1 MNLQRCLSNL
11 FLHRL
16 NAGSIPSTKR
26 FSLSH
31 LLSFTFAVMS
41 WINIDAQEVQLRGVV
56 IDSLAP
62 LGFANVIAT
71 DAESGKLAGYSITNN
86 DGRYAF
92 SLNSE
97 ASYILR
103 ASFLGYETQE
113 KRLNV
118 GADIDALTLDFTL
131 RAETAQLDGVEIVY
145 EMPVTVKGD
154 TIVYNADS
162 FNRGNE
168 KKLGDVLENL
178 PGVEVNDD
186 GEIQVEGKT
195 VQKVMVEGKDFF
207 DGDSKLAT
215 KNIPANAIDKV
226 EVLRNF
232 SEVGQMRGVTNNQ
245 DNVAINIK
253 LKEGKKNFWF
263 GEVTAGS
270 GVDADVDP
278 RYLLHPKLFYYH
290 PEYSLNVI
298 TDLNDIGEVPF
309 TWRDFFNFTGGFR
322 NFNSGGGTRFN
333 IQESDLGFAVGQNN
347 RAAAIGT
354 KFAAANFSY
363 AASQTL
369 DLSGFGIASE
379 NTTSIISNTINQ
391 FILSGIQEQT
401 QVQSEQNN
409 QLGMIKFSGIY
420 KPDARL
426 QVDYDILLKASNQ
439 RQDDA
444 TFSAFADQTNDIVER
459 KENRPT
465 SIEQNINAYY
475 TASENDIF
483 AGQFQHMLRSEDPFY
498 NAITDLLPFAGI
510 LPVSQEGGRFDL
522 SQEKEIQT
530 NKLDGKIDYYR
541 ILNKTSHLNITLG
554 TTLSFQNFDSKIF
567 ERINGT
573 TDLLEETQPID
584 GQSSSLV
591 NDVNYDFRDLFL
603 GVHYKIKRGD
613 FTFSPGLTLHQYG
626 LSNTQLGSTASQN
639 QWLLLPD
646 FFALWDIKNSENI
659 RFNYSKTAE
668 YTDIN
673 NLAQAYVF
681 NNYNRLF
688 AGNRNLGNALSESFR
703 LNYFSY
709 NLFNYTNING
719 SLSYTKR
726 TKGIKNNTTLVAI
739 NQVTQPENFDPDN
752 PDHIYAASGRFSK
765 RISKIEY
772 RLDATLSYS
781 ELFSRVNEALQ
792 QSESF
797 TQNYRLSARS
807 SFSEWPNF
815 EVGYNWTRNQ
825 YNNGRVDQLFFTQR
839 PYFSLDVNF
848 LKSFYWT
855 VNWDFYDYSNQENTI
870 RNNYSFLNSTL
881 YYQEQDSHWEF
892 SLQGTNLTNNQATN
906 TDSFTEQ
913 FNSTSQ
919 YIVLPRIIMFV
930 VKYDL

>member
-1 MNLQRCLSNL
+1 MSQSSNSKVLKRFIGHGAKNSSPNALFKSIWGLILLVMAWSNLQ
-11 FLHRL
+11 
-16 NAGSIPSTKR
+16 G
-26 FSLSH
+26 
-31 LLSFTFAVMS
+31 
-41 WINIDAQEVQLRGVV
+41 QEVEVRGTV
-56 IDSLAP
+56 IDSIAP

-71 DAESGKLAGYSITNN
+71 YPESGNLAGYSITNN
-86 DGRYAF
+86 EGRFAL
-92 SLNSE
+92 SLSAGE
-97 ASYILR
+97 TYVLR

-113 KRLNV
+113 KELTVGQGSSDLN
-118 GADIDALTLDFTL
+118 IDFLLK
-131 RAETAQLDGVEIVY
+131 AEASQLDGVEIVY

-162 FNRGNE
+162 FNTGNE

-195 VQKVMVEGKDFF
+195 VRKVMVEGKDFF

-270 GVDADVDP
+270 GVDADIDP
-278 RYLLHPKLFYYH
+278 RYLVHPKLFYYH
-290 PEYSLNVI
+290 PEFSLNVI

-309 TWRDFFNFTGGFR
+309 TWRDYFNFTGGFR
-322 NFNSGGGTRFN
+322 NFNSSGGTQFN
-333 IQESDLGFAVGQNN
+333 IRESDLGFAVAQNN

-363 AASQTL
+363 GFSPTL

-379 NTTSIISNTINQ
+379 NRTSIISNTINQ
-391 FILSGIQEQT
+391 FILSGITEQT
-401 QVQSEQNN
+401 QVRSEQNN
-409 QLGMIKFSGIY
+409 QLGMLKFSGIY
-420 KPDARL
+420 KPDASL
-426 QVDYDILLKASNQ
+426 QVDYDLLLKASDQ
-439 RQDDA
+439 RQEDL
-444 TFSAFADQTNDIVER
+444 TFSAFADQTNDIAER
-459 KENRPT
+459 KENRPA
-465 SIEQNINAYY
+465 SLQQNINAYY
-475 TASENDIF
+475 TASDNDIF
-483 AGQFQHMLRSEDPFY
+483 AGQLQHMLQTEDPFY
-498 NAITDLLPFAGI
+498 NAVTDLLPFAGI
-510 LPVSQEGGRFDL
+510 LPVSQQQGRFDL
-522 SQEKEIQT
+522 SQTKEIQT
-530 NKLDGKIDYYR
+530 DKIDGKVDYYR
-541 ILNKTSHLNITLG
+541 ILNKTSHLNLTLG
-554 TTLSFQNFDSKIF
+554 ATLSTQEFDSRIF
-567 ERINGT
+567 EGLAGNSI
-573 TDLLEETQPID
+573 LLEETLPVD
-584 GQSSSLV
+584 GQSTSLINQV
-591 NDVNYDFRDLFL
+591 KYNFNDVFL

-613 FTFSPGLTLHQYG
+613 FTFSPGLILHQYA
-626 LSNTQLGSTASQN
+626 LSNTQQGSTERQD
-639 QWLLLPD
+639 QLLLLPD
-646 FFALWDIKNSENI
+646 FFALWDIKNSENL

-668 YTDIN
+668 YTDVN

-688 AGNRNLGNALSESFR
+688 AGNRYLGNALSESFR

-719 SLSYTKR
+719 SFSYTKR

-752 PDHIYAASGRFSK
+752 PDHIYAASGRISK

-772 RLDATLSYS
+772 RLNATVSYS

-792 QSESF
+792 ESQSF

-807 SFSEWPNF
+807 SFQDWPNF

-839 PYFSLDVNF
+839 PFFSLDVNF
-848 LKSFYWT
+848 WKSFYWT
-855 VNWDFYDYSNQENTI
+855 MNWDFYDYRNEQNTVQ
-870 RNNYSFLNSTL
+870 NNYSFLNSTL
-881 YYQEQDSHWEF
+881 YFQKQDSHWEF

-919 YIVLPRIIMFV
+919 YVVLPRIIMFV
-930 VKYDL
+930 IKYDL

>member
-1 MNLQRCLSNL
+1 MNHIRKSQPISFISLRINTPGRTQRQWVKRGLGLILLVMTWVNL
-11 FLHRL
+11 H
-16 NAGSIPSTKR
+16 G
-26 FSLSH
+26 
-31 LLSFTFAVMS
+31 
-41 WINIDAQEVQLRGVV
+41 QEVQVRGTV
-56 IDSLAP
+56 IDSIAP

-71 DAESGKLAGYSITNN
+71 YPDSGNLAGYSITNN
-86 DGRYAF
+86 EGRYALTL
-92 SLNSE
+92 SAGE
-97 ASYILR
+97 TYVLR

-113 KRLNV
+113 KE
-118 GADIDALTLDFTL
+118 LTLAQGSTDLDVDFYL
-131 RAETAQLDGVEIVY
+131 KAEAAQLDGVEIVY

-162 FNRGNE
+162 FNTGNE

-178 PGVEVNDD
+178 PGVEINDD

-215 KNIPANAIDKV
+215 KNIPANAVDKV

-232 SEVGQMRGVTNNQ
+232 SEVSQMRGVTNNQ

-270 GVDADVDP
+270 GIDADIDP
-278 RYLLHPKLFYYH
+278 RYLVHPKLFYYH
-290 PEYSLNVI
+290 PEYSINVI

-309 TWRDFFNFTGGFR
+309 TWRDYFNFTGGFR
-322 NFNSGGGTRFN
+322 NFNSSGGTRFN
-333 IQESDLGFAVGQNN
+333 ISESDLGFAVAQNN

-363 AASQTL
+363 GLSPTL

-379 NTTSIISNTINQ
+379 NSTSLVSNTINQ
-391 FILSGIQEQT
+391 FILSGITEQT
-401 QVQSEQNN
+401 QVRSDQNN
-409 QLGMIKFSGIY
+409 QLGMLKFSGIY
-420 KPDARL
+420 KPDASL
-426 QVDYDILLKASNQ
+426 QVDYDILLKASDQ
-439 RQDDA
+439 RQEDA
-444 TFSAFADQTNDIVER
+444 TFSAFADQTNDISEL
-459 KENRPT
+459 KENRPA
-465 SIEQNINAYY
+465 SLQQNINAYY

-483 AGQFQHMLRSEDPFY
+483 AGQLQHMHQLEDPFY

-510 LPVSQEGGRFDL
+510 LPVSQQQGRFDL
-522 SQEKEIQT
+522 SQTKEIKT
-530 NKLDGKIDYYR
+530 DKIDGKVDYYR

-554 TTLSFQNFDSKIF
+554 TTLSTQQFDSRIF
-567 ERINGT
+567 EGVNGNSI
-573 TDLLEETQPID
+573 LLEETLPVD
-584 GQSSSLV
+584 GQSTSLINAV
-591 NDVNYDFRDLFL
+591 NYNFNDVFL

-613 FTFSPGLTLHQYG
+613 FTFSPGLTLHQYA
-626 LSNTQLGSTASQN
+626 LSNTQQGSTQSQD
-639 QWLLLPD
+639 QLLLLPD
-646 FFALWDIKNSENI
+646 FFALWNIKNSENL

-668 YTDIN
+668 YTDVN

-688 AGNRNLGNALSESFR
+688 AGNRYLGNALSESFR

-726 TKGIKNNTTLVAI
+726 TRGIKNNTTLVAI
-739 NQVTQPENFDPDN
+739 NQVTQPENFDPEF
-752 PDHIYAASGRFSK
+752 PDHIYSALGRMSK
-765 RISKIEY
+765 TINKIEY
-772 RLDATLSYS
+772 GLRVNVSYS
-781 ELFSRVNEALQ
+781 ELFSKVNQQIQ
-792 QSESF
+792 QSQSF
-797 TQNYRLSARS
+797 TQNYGLSARS
-807 SFSEWPNF
+807 SFKDKPNF
-815 EVGYNWTRNQ
+815 EVGYNWTKNQ
-825 YNNGRVDQLFFTQR
+825 YNNGRVDQIFFTQR
-839 PYFSLDVNF
+839 PYFSVDVNF

-855 VNWDFYDYSNQENTI
+855 ANWDFYDYRNQENTVQ
-870 RNNYSFLNSTL
+870 NNYSFLNSTL
-881 YYQEQDSHWEF
+881 YYQKEDSPWEF
-892 SLQGTNLTNNQATN
+892 SIQGTNLTNNQATN

-919 YIVLPRIIMFV
+919 YIVLPRILMFV

>member
-1 MNLQRCLSNL
+1 M
-11 FLHRL
+11 
-16 NAGSIPSTKR
+16 
-26 FSLSH
+26 
-31 LLSFTFAVMS
+31 LLSFFK
-41 WINIDAQEVQLRGVV
+41 IQAQEVQVRGIVV
-56 IDSLAP
+56 DSIAP

-71 DAESGKLAGYSITNN
+71 DPDSGNLAGYSITNN
-86 DGRYAF
+86 EGRYAL
-92 SLNSE
+92 SLNE
-97 ASYILR
+97 GQTYILR
-103 ASFLGYETQE
+103 ASFLGYQTQE
-113 KRLNV
+113 RELIVAPGSVDLN
-118 GADIDALTLDFTL
+118 LDFIL
-131 RAETAQLDGVEIVY
+131 NAEAAQLEGVEVVY
-145 EMPVTVKGD
+145 EMPVTVRGD

-162 FNRGNE
+162 FNTGNE

-232 SEVGQMRGVTNNQ
+232 SEVGQLRGVTNNQ

-270 GVDADVDP
+270 GVDGDVDP

-322 NFNSGGGTRFN
+322 NFNSSGGTQFN
-333 IQESDLGFAVGQNN
+333 IRESDLGFAVAQNN

-363 AASQTL
+363 GASQTL

-391 FILSGIQEQT
+391 FILSGIREQT

-409 QLGMIKFSGIY
+409 QLGMLKFSGIY
-420 KPDARL
+420 KPDASL
-426 QVDYDILLKASNQ
+426 QLDYDILLKASNQ
-439 RQDDA
+439 SQDDA

-483 AGQFQHMLRSEDPFY
+483 AGQLQHMLRSEDPFY

-510 LPVSQEGGRFDL
+510 LPVSQQEGRYDL

-541 ILNKTSHLNITLG
+541 ILNKTSHLNFTLG
-554 TTLSFQNFDSKIF
+554 TTFSSQNFDSKIF
-567 ERINGT
+567 ERINGST
-573 TDLLEETQPID
+573 NLLEETLPVD
-584 GQSSSLV
+584 GESSSLINAV
-591 NDVNYDFRDLFL
+591 KYDFSDLFI

-613 FTFSPGLTLHQYG
+613 FTFSPGLTLHKYG
-626 LSNTQLGSTASQN
+626 LSNTQLGNSVSQN

-646 FFALWDIKNSENI
+646 FFALWDIKNSENL
-659 RFNYSKTAE
+659 RFNYSKSAE
-668 YTDIN
+668 YTDVN

-726 TKGIKNNTTLVAI
+726 TKGIKNNSTLVAI
-739 NQVTQPENFDPDN
+739 NQVTQPENFDADN
-752 PDHIYAASGRFSK
+752 PDHIYSASGRFSK
-765 RISKIEY
+765 RVNKIEY
-772 RLDATLSYS
+772 RLSGTLSYS
-781 ELFSRVNEALQ
+781 ELFSRVNQALQ
-792 QSESF
+792 QSKSL
-797 TQNYRLSARS
+797 TQNYRVSARS
-807 SFSEWPNF
+807 SFSDLPNF

-825 YNNGRVDQLFFTQR
+825 YDNGRVDQLFFTQR

-855 VNWDFYDYSNQENTI
+855 MNWDFYDYRNQENTI
-870 RNNYSFLNSTL
+870 QNNYSFLNSTL

-919 YIVLPRIIMFV
+919 YVVLPRIIMLV
-930 VKYDL
+930 IKYDL

>member
-1 MNLQRCLSNL
+1 MNQSSKSKFLKHLIGFGVKSSSTLTLFKSNWGFIFLLMAWANLQ
-11 FLHRL
+11 
-16 NAGSIPSTKR
+16 G
-26 FSLSH
+26 
-31 LLSFTFAVMS
+31 
-41 WINIDAQEVQLRGVV
+41 QEVEVRGTVM
-56 IDSLAP
+56 DSIAP

-71 DAESGKLAGYSITNN
+71 YPESGNLAGYSITNN
-86 DGRYAF
+86 DGRYAL
-92 SLNSE
+92 SLNVGE
-97 ASYILR
+97 TYVLR

-113 KRLNV
+113 KELV
-118 GADIDALTLDFTL
+118 LDQSSGDLTLDFYL
-131 RAETAQLDGVEIVY
+131 KAEASQLDGVEIVY

-162 FNRGNE
+162 FNTGNE

-270 GVDADVDP
+270 GVDVDIDP
-278 RYLLHPKLFYYH
+278 RYLVHPKLFYYH

-309 TWRDFFNFTGGFR
+309 TWRDYFNFTGGFR
-322 NFNSGGGTRFN
+322 NFNSSGGTQFN
-333 IQESDLGFAVGQNN
+333 MRESDLGFAIAQNN

-363 AASQTL
+363 GLSPTL

-379 NTTSIISNTINQ
+379 NSTSIISNTINQ
-391 FILSGIQEQT
+391 FILSGITEQT
-401 QVQSEQNN
+401 QVRSEQNN
-409 QLGMIKFSGIY
+409 QLGMLKFSGIY
-420 KPDARL
+420 KPDASL
-426 QVDYDILLKASNQ
+426 QVDYDILLKASDQ
-439 RQDDA
+439 RQEDL
-444 TFSAFADQTNDIVER
+444 TFSAFADQTNDIAER
-459 KENRPT
+459 KENRPA
-465 SIEQNINAYY
+465 SLQQNINAYY
-475 TASENDIF
+475 TASDNDIF
-483 AGQFQHMLRSEDPFY
+483 AGQLQHMLQTEDPFY
-498 NAITDLLPFAGI
+498 NAVTDLLPFAGI
-510 LPVSQEGGRFDL
+510 LPVSQQQGRFDL
-522 SQEKEIQT
+522 SQTKEIQT
-530 NKLDGKIDYYR
+530 DKIDGKVDYYR
-541 ILNKTSHLNITLG
+541 ILNKTSHLNLTLG
-554 TTLSFQNFDSKIF
+554 ATLSTQEFDSRIF
-567 ERINGT
+567 EGLAGNSI
-573 TDLLEETQPID
+573 LIEETLPVD
-584 GQSSSLV
+584 GQSTSLINQV
-591 NDVNYDFRDLFL
+591 KYNFNDVFL

-613 FTFSPGLTLHQYG
+613 FTFSPGLTLHQYA
-626 LSNTQLGSTASQN
+626 LSNTQQGSTERQD
-639 QWLLLPD
+639 QLLLLPD
-646 FFALWDIKNSENI
+646 FFALWDIKNSENL

-668 YTDIN
+668 YTDVN

-688 AGNRNLGNALSESFR
+688 AGNRYLGNALSESFR

-752 PDHIYAASGRFSK
+752 PDHIYAASGRISK

-772 RLDATLSYS
+772 RLNATVSYS

-792 QSESF
+792 ESQSL

-807 SFSEWPNF
+807 SFQDWPNF

-839 PYFSLDVNF
+839 PFFSLDVNF
-848 LKSFYWT
+848 WKSFYWT
-855 VNWDFYDYSNQENTI
+855 VNWDFYDYRNEQNTVQ
-870 RNNYSFLNSTL
+870 NNYSFLNSTL
-881 YYQEQDSHWEF
+881 YFQEQDSHWEF

-919 YIVLPRIIMFV
+919 YVVLPRIIMFV
-930 VKYDL
+930 IKYDL

>member
-1 MNLQRCLSNL
+1 MNQSSKSKFFKRLIGFGAKSSSTLTLFKSNWGFIFLLMAWANLQ
-11 FLHRL
+11 
-16 NAGSIPSTKR
+16 G
-26 FSLSH
+26 
-31 LLSFTFAVMS
+31 
-41 WINIDAQEVQLRGVV
+41 QEVQVRGTVM
-56 IDSLAP
+56 DSIAP

-71 DAESGKLAGYSITNN
+71 YPESGNLAGYSITNN
-86 DGRYAF
+86 EGRYAL
-92 SLNSE
+92 SLSVGE
-97 ASYILR
+97 TYVLR

-113 KRLNV
+113 KELFLDQS
-118 GADIDALTLDFTL
+118 GDLTLDFYL
-131 RAETAQLDGVEIVY
+131 KAEASQLDGVEIVY

-162 FNRGNE
+162 FNTGNE

-232 SEVGQMRGVTNNQ
+232 SEVGQMRGVSNNQ

-270 GVDADVDP
+270 GVDADIDP
-278 RYLLHPKLFYYH
+278 RYLVHPKLFYYH
-290 PEYSLNVI
+290 PEYSINLI

-309 TWRDFFNFTGGFR
+309 TWRDYFNFTGGFR
-322 NFNSGGGTRFN
+322 NFNSSGGTQFN
-333 IQESDLGFAVGQNN
+333 IRESDLGFAIAQNN

-363 AASQTL
+363 GLSPSL

-379 NTTSIISNTINQ
+379 NSTSIISNTINQ
-391 FILSGIQEQT
+391 FILSGITEQT
-401 QVQSEQNN
+401 QVRSEQNN
-409 QLGMIKFSGIY
+409 QLGMLKFSGIY
-420 KPDARL
+420 KPDASL
-426 QVDYDILLKASNQ
+426 QVDYDLLLKASDQ
-439 RQDDA
+439 RQEDL
-444 TFSAFADQTNDIVER
+444 TFSAFADQTNDIAER
-459 KENRPT
+459 KENRPA
-465 SIEQNINAYY
+465 SLQQNINAYY
-475 TASENDIF
+475 TASDNDIF
-483 AGQFQHMLRSEDPFY
+483 AGQLQHMLQTEDPFY
-498 NAITDLLPFAGI
+498 NAVTDLLPFAGI
-510 LPVSQEGGRFDL
+510 LPVSQQQGRFDL
-522 SQEKEIQT
+522 SQTKEIQT
-530 NKLDGKIDYYR
+530 DKIDGKVDYYR
-541 ILNKTSHLNITLG
+541 ILNKTSHLNLTLG
-554 TTLSFQNFDSKIF
+554 ATLSTQEFDSRIF
-567 ERINGT
+567 EGLAGNSI
-573 TDLLEETQPID
+573 LLEETLPVD
-584 GQSSSLV
+584 GQSTSLINQV
-591 NDVNYDFRDLFL
+591 KYNFNDVFL

-613 FTFSPGLTLHQYG
+613 FTFSPGLTLHQYA
-626 LSNTQLGSTASQN
+626 LSNTQQGSTERQD
-639 QWLLLPD
+639 QLLLLPD
-646 FFALWDIKNSENI
+646 FFALWDIKNSENL

-668 YTDIN
+668 YTDVN

-688 AGNRNLGNALSESFR
+688 AGNRYLGNALSESFR

-752 PDHIYAASGRFSK
+752 PDHIYTASGRISK

-772 RLDATLSYS
+772 RLNATVSYS

-792 QSESF
+792 ESQSL

-807 SFSEWPNF
+807 SFQDWPNF

-839 PYFSLDVNF
+839 PFFSLDVNF
-848 LKSFYWT
+848 WKSFYWT
-855 VNWDFYDYSNQENTI
+855 MNWDFYDYRNEQNTVQ
-870 RNNYSFLNSTL
+870 NNYSFLNSTL
-881 YYQEQDSHWEF
+881 YFQQQDSQWEF

-919 YIVLPRIIMFV
+919 YVVLPRIIMFV
-930 VKYDL
+930 IKYDL

>member
-1 MNLQRCLSNL
+1 MNKAVNFLSYCSNIKTRL
-11 FLHRL
+11 AFGLVFL
-16 NAGSIPSTKR
+16 
-26 FSLSH
+26 
-31 LLSFTFAVMS
+31 VMAIAS
-41 WINIDAQEVQLRGVV
+41 VHGQEVQVRGTVT
-56 IDSLAP
+56 DSIAP

-71 DAESGKLAGYSITNN
+71 LPESGNLAGYSITNN
-86 DGRYAF
+86 DGRYAL
-92 SLNSE
+92 SLDSGQT
-97 ASYILR
+97 YVLR

-113 KRLNV
+113 KELIVSPGSAELN
-118 GADIDALTLDFTL
+118 LDFFL
-131 RAETAQLDGVEIVY
+131 MAEASQLDGVEIVY

-178 PGVEVNDD
+178 PGVEINDD

-215 KNIPANAIDKV
+215 KNIPANAVDKV

-232 SEVGQMRGVTNNQ
+232 SEVSQMRGVTNNQ
-245 DNVAINIK
+245 DNIAINIK

-270 GVDADVDP
+270 GVDADIDP
-278 RYLLHPKLFYYH
+278 RYLVHPKLFYYH
-290 PEYSLNVI
+290 PEYSINLI

-309 TWRDFFNFTGGFR
+309 TWRDYFNFTGGFR
-322 NFNSGGGTRFN
+322 NFNNSGGTRFN
-333 IQESDLGFAVGQNN
+333 IRQSDLGFAVAQNN

-363 AASQTL
+363 GFSPTL
-369 DLSGFGIASE
+369 DLSGFGIASD
-379 NTTSIISNTINQ
+379 NSTSIVSNTINQ
-391 FILSGIQEQT
+391 FILSGITEQT
-401 QVQSEQNN
+401 QVRSEQNN
-409 QLGMIKFSGIY
+409 QLGMLKFSGIY
-420 KPDARL
+420 KPGPSL
-426 QVDYDILLKASNQ
+426 QVDYDVLFKASDQ
-439 RQDDA
+439 RQDDT

-459 KENRPT
+459 KENRPV
-465 SIEQNINAYY
+465 SLQQNINAYY
-475 TASENDIF
+475 TASDNDIF
-483 AGQFQHMLRSEDPFY
+483 AGQLQHMLQSEDPIY

-510 LPVSQEGGRFDL
+510 LPVSQQDGRFDL
-522 SQEKEIQT
+522 SQTKEIKT
-530 NKLDGKIDYYR
+530 NKIDGKVDYYR

-554 TTLSFQNFDSKIF
+554 ATLSQQEYDSRIF
-567 ERINGT
+567 EGLNGNSI
-573 TDLLEETQPID
+573 LLEQTLPID
-584 GQSSSLV
+584 GQSSSLI
-591 NDVNYDFRDLFL
+591 NDVAYNFNDVFL

-613 FTFSPGLTLHQYG
+613 FTFSPGLTLHQYA
-626 LSNTQLGSTASQN
+626 LSNTQLGSTERQD
-639 QWLLLPD
+639 QLLLLPD
-646 FFALWDIKNSENI
+646 FFALWDIKSSENL

-668 YTDIN
+668 YTDVN

-688 AGNRNLGNALSESFR
+688 AGNRYLGNALSESFR

-752 PDHIYAASGRFSK
+752 PDHIYAASGRISK

-772 RLDATLSYS
+772 RLNATVSYS
-781 ELFSRVNEALQ
+781 ELFSRVNQALQ
-792 QSESF
+792 QSKSL

-807 SFSEWPNF
+807 SFKDWPNF
-815 EVGYNWTRNQ
+815 EVGYNWTRNE

-839 PYFSLDVNF
+839 PFFSLDVNF

-855 VNWDFYDYSNQENTI
+855 MNWDFYDYRNQENTVQ
-870 RNNYSFLNSTL
+870 NNYSFLNSTL
-881 YYQEQDSHWEF
+881 YYQKEDSHWEF
-892 SLQGTNLTNNQATN
+892 SVQGTNLTNNQATN
-906 TDSFTEQ
+906 TDSFSEQ

>member
-1 MNLQRCLSNL
+1 MNHIQESPVWFFSSMRTKESFRAETIWFKRGLGLILLVMAWSNLQ
-11 FLHRL
+11 
-16 NAGSIPSTKR
+16 G
-26 FSLSH
+26 
-31 LLSFTFAVMS
+31 
-41 WINIDAQEVQLRGVV
+41 QEVQVRGTV
-56 IDSLAP
+56 IDSIAP

-71 DAESGKLAGYSITNN
+71 YPESGNLAGYSITNN
-86 DGRYAF
+86 KGRYTL
-92 SLNSE
+92 SLSAGE
-97 ASYILR
+97 TYVLR

-113 KRLNV
+113 KELILDQGSTDLN
-118 GADIDALTLDFTL
+118 IDFLLK
-131 RAETAQLDGVEIVY
+131 AEASQLDGVEIVY

-162 FNRGNE
+162 FNTGNE

-270 GVDADVDP
+270 GVDADIDP
-278 RYLLHPKLFYYH
+278 RYLVHPKLFYYH

-309 TWRDFFNFTGGFR
+309 TWRDYFNFTGGFR
-322 NFNSGGGTRFN
+322 NFNSSGGTQFN
-333 IQESDLGFAVGQNN
+333 IRESDLGFAVAQNN

-363 AASQTL
+363 GLSPSL

-379 NTTSIISNTINQ
+379 NSTSIISNTINQ
-391 FILSGIQEQT
+391 FILSGITEQT
-401 QVQSEQNN
+401 QVRSEQNN
-409 QLGMIKFSGIY
+409 QLGMLKFSGIY
-420 KPDARL
+420 KPGASL
-426 QVDYDILLKASNQ
+426 QVDYDILLKASDQ
-439 RQDDA
+439 RQDDV
-444 TFSAFADQTNDIVER
+444 TFSAFADQTNDIAER
-459 KENRPT
+459 KENRPA
-465 SIEQNINAYY
+465 SIQQNLNAYY
-475 TASENDIF
+475 TASDNDIF
-483 AGQFQHMLRSEDPFY
+483 AGQLQHMIQSEDPFY
-498 NAITDLLPFAGI
+498 NAVTDLLPFAGI
-510 LPVSQEGGRFDL
+510 LPISQQLGRYDL
-522 SQEKEIQT
+522 SQTKEIQT
-530 NKLDGKIDYYR
+530 NKIDGKVDYYR
-541 ILNKTSHLNITLG
+541 ILSKTSHLNITLG
-554 TTLSFQNFDSKIF
+554 ATLSTQKFDSRIF
-567 ERINGT
+567 EGLAGNSI
-573 TDLLEETQPID
+573 LLEETLPVD
-584 GQSSSLV
+584 GQSTSLINTV
-591 NDVNYDFRDLFL
+591 DYNFNDVFL

-613 FTFSPGLTLHQYG
+613 FTFSPGLTMHQYA
-626 LSNTQLGSTASQN
+626 LSNTQQGSTQSQD
-639 QWLLLPD
+639 QFLILPD
-646 FFALWDIKNSENI
+646 FFALWDIKNSENL

-668 YTDIN
+668 YTDVN

-688 AGNRNLGNALSESFR
+688 SGNRYLGNALLESFR

-719 SLSYTKR
+719 FLSYTKR
-726 TKGIKNNTTLVAI
+726 TRGIKNNTTLVAI

-752 PDHIYAASGRFSK
+752 PDHIYAASGRISK

-772 RLDATLSYS
+772 RLNATVSYS
-781 ELFSRVNEALQ
+781 ELFSQVNEALQ
-792 QSESF
+792 ESQSL
-797 TQNYRLSARS
+797 TQNYSLSARS
-807 SFSEWPNF
+807 SFQDWPNF

-825 YNNGRVDQLFFTQR
+825 YNNGRIDQLFLTQR
-839 PYFSLDVNF
+839 PFFSLDVNF
-848 LKSFYWT
+848 WKSFYWT
-855 VNWDFYDYSNQENTI
+855 MNWDFYDYRNEQNTVQ
-870 RNNYSFLNSTL
+870 NNYSFLNSTL
-881 YYQEQDSHWEF
+881 YFQQQDSHWEF

-919 YIVLPRIIMFV
+919 YMVLPRIIMFV
-930 VKYDL
+930 IKYDL

>member
-1 MNLQRCLSNL
+1 M
-11 FLHRL
+11 
-16 NAGSIPSTKR
+16 
-26 FSLSH
+26 
-31 LLSFTFAVMS
+31 LLSFFK
-41 WINIDAQEVQLRGVV
+41 IQAQEVQVRGIVV
-56 IDSLAP
+56 DSIAP

-71 DAESGKLAGYSITNN
+71 DPDSGNLAGYSITNN
-86 DGRYAF
+86 EGRYAL
-92 SLNSE
+92 SLNE
-97 ASYILR
+97 GQTYILR
-103 ASFLGYETQE
+103 ASFLGYQTQE
-113 KRLNV
+113 RELIVAPGSVDLN
-118 GADIDALTLDFTL
+118 LDFIL
-131 RAETAQLDGVEIVY
+131 NAEAAQLEGVEVVY
-145 EMPVTVKGD
+145 EMPVTVRGD

-162 FNRGNE
+162 FNTGNE

-232 SEVGQMRGVTNNQ
+232 NEVGQLRGVTNNQ

-270 GVDADVDP
+270 GVDGDVDP

-309 TWRDFFNFTGGFR
+309 TWRDFYNFTGGFR
-322 NFNSGGGTRFN
+322 NFNSSGGTQFN
-333 IQESDLGFAVGQNN
+333 IRESDLGFAVAQNN

-363 AASQTL
+363 GVSQTL

-391 FILSGIQEQT
+391 FILSGIMEQT

-409 QLGMIKFSGIY
+409 QLGMLKFSGIY
-420 KPDARL
+420 KPDASL
-426 QVDYDILLKASNQ
+426 QLDYDILLKASNQ
-439 RQDDA
+439 SQDDA

-483 AGQFQHMLRSEDPFY
+483 AGQLQHMLRSEDPFY

-510 LPVSQEGGRFDL
+510 LPVSQQEGRYDL

-541 ILNKTSHLNITLG
+541 ILNKTSHLNFTLG
-554 TTLSFQNFDSKIF
+554 TTFSSQNFDSKIF
-567 ERINGT
+567 ERINGST
-573 TDLLEETQPID
+573 NLLEETLPVD
-584 GQSSSLV
+584 GESSSLINAV
-591 NDVNYDFRDLFL
+591 KYDFSDLFL

-613 FTFSPGLTLHQYG
+613 FTFSPGLTLHKYG
-626 LSNTQLGSTASQN
+626 LSNTQLGNSVSQN

-646 FFALWDIKNSENI
+646 FFALWDIKNSENL
-659 RFNYSKTAE
+659 RFNYSKSAE
-668 YTDIN
+668 YTDVN

-719 SLSYTKR
+719 LLSYTKR
-726 TKGIKNNTTLVAI
+726 TKGIKNNSTLVAI
-739 NQVTQPENFDPDN
+739 NQVTQPENFDADN
-752 PDHIYAASGRFSK
+752 PDHIYSASGRFSK
-765 RISKIEY
+765 RVNKIEY
-772 RLDATLSYS
+772 RLSGTLSYS
-781 ELFSRVNEALQ
+781 ELFSRVNQALQ
-792 QSESF
+792 QSKSL
-797 TQNYRLSARS
+797 TQNYRVSARS
-807 SFSEWPNF
+807 SFSDLPNF

-825 YNNGRVDQLFFTQR
+825 YDNGRVDQLFFTQR

-855 VNWDFYDYSNQENTI
+855 VNWDFYDYRNQENTI
-870 RNNYSFLNSTL
+870 QNNYSFLNSTL

-919 YIVLPRIIMFV
+919 YVVLPRIIMLV
-930 VKYDL
+930 IKYDL

>member
-1 MNLQRCLSNL
+1 MWTALENQSTSAMCLNSIQPQVSYLIRPVLILSLWLAVWSNV
-11 FLHRL
+11 
-16 NAGSIPSTKR
+16 N
-26 FSLSH
+26 
-31 LLSFTFAVMS
+31 
-41 WINIDAQEVQLRGVV
+41 AQEVTLSGTVM
-56 IDSLAP
+56 DSVAP

-71 DAESGKLAGYSITNN
+71 EVATGTLAGYSITNN
-86 DGRYAF
+86 DGRYVL

-97 ASYILR
+97 SSYILR

-113 KRLNV
+113 KKLNI
-118 GADIDALTLDFTL
+118 GSDTEALNLDFTL
-131 RAETAQLDGVEIVY
+131 KAETAQLDGVEIVY

-215 KNIPANAIDKV
+215 KNIPANAVDKV

-232 SEVGQMRGVTNNQ
+232 NEVSQMRGVTNNQ

-270 GVDADVDP
+270 GFDAELDP
-278 RYLLHPKLFYYH
+278 RYLVHPKLFYYH
-290 PEYSLNVI
+290 PKYSLNLI
-298 TDLNDIGEVPF
+298 TDFNDIGEVPF
-309 TWRDFFNFTGGFR
+309 TWRDYFNFTGGFR
-322 NFNSGGGTRFN
+322 NFNRGAGTQFN
-333 IQESDLGFAVGQNN
+333 IRESDLGFAVAQNN

-363 AASQTL
+363 AASPTL

-379 NTTSIISNTINQ
+379 NSTSIVSNTINQ
-391 FILSGIQEQT
+391 FILSGITEQT

-409 QLGMIKFSGIY
+409 QLGMVKFSGVY
-420 KPDARL
+420 SPDASL
-426 QVDYDILLKASNQ
+426 QVDYDILLKASDQ
-439 RQDDA
+439 RQEDN
-444 TFSAFADQTNDIVER
+444 TFSAFVDQTNDIQER
-459 KENRPT
+459 KENRPV
-465 SIEQNINAYY
+465 SLQQNVNAYY
-475 TASENDIF
+475 TASDNDIF
-483 AGQFQHMLRSEDPFY
+483 AAQIQHLIQSEDPFY

-510 LPVSQEGGRFDL
+510 LPVNQQGGRYDL
-522 SQEKEIQT
+522 SQNKEIQT
-530 NKLDGKIDYYR
+530 NKIDGKIDYYR
-541 ILNKTSHLNITLG
+541 ILNKTSHLNIILG
-554 TTLSFQNFDSKIF
+554 ATLSNQQYNSKIF
-567 ERINGT
+567 EGFDGNSI
-573 TDLLEETQPID
+573 LLEQTLPID
-584 GQSSSLV
+584 GVTSSLINQV
-591 NDVNYDFRDLFL
+591 DYNFNDLFL

-613 FTFSPGLTLHQYG
+613 FTFSPGLTLHQYA
-626 LSNTQLGSTASQN
+626 LSNTQQGNTLKQD
-639 QWLLLPD
+639 QVLLLPD
-646 FFALWDIKNSENI
+646 FFALWDIKKSENL

-688 AGNRNLGNALSESFR
+688 AGNRNLSNAISESFR

-726 TKGIKNNTTLVAI
+726 SKGIKNNTTLVAI
-739 NQVTQPENFDPDN
+739 NQVTQPENFDPEN
-752 PDHIYAASGRFSK
+752 PDHIYAASGRMSK

-772 RLDATLSYS
+772 RLSGTVSYS

-792 QSESF
+792 QSKSL

-807 SFSEWPNF
+807 SFNNWPNF
-815 EVGYNWTRNQ
+815 ELGYNWTRNK
-825 YNNGRVDQLFFTQR
+825 YDNGRVDQLFFTER
-839 PYFSLDVNF
+839 PYFSLDINF

-855 VNWDFYDYSNQENTI
+855 VNWDFYDYRNQENTVQ
-870 RNNYSFLNSTL
+870 NNYSFLNSTL
-881 YYQEQDSHWEF
+881 YFQQEESPWEF
-892 SLQGTNLTNNQATN
+892 SIQGTNLTNNQATN

-913 FNSTSQ
+913 FNTTSQ
-919 YIVLPRIIMFV
+919 YLVLPRIIMFV

>member
-1 MNLQRCLSNL
+1 M
-11 FLHRL
+11 
-16 NAGSIPSTKR
+16 
-26 FSLSH
+26 
-31 LLSFTFAVMS
+31 LLSFFK
-41 WINIDAQEVQLRGVV
+41 IQAQEVQVRGIVV
-56 IDSLAP
+56 DSIAP

-71 DAESGKLAGYSITNN
+71 DPDSGNLAGYSITNN
-86 DGRYAF
+86 EGRYAL
-92 SLNSE
+92 SLNE
-97 ASYILR
+97 GQTYILR
-103 ASFLGYETQE
+103 ASFLGYQTQE
-113 KRLNV
+113 RELIVAPGSVDLN
-118 GADIDALTLDFTL
+118 LDFIL
-131 RAETAQLDGVEIVY
+131 NAEAAQLEGVEVVY
-145 EMPVTVKGD
+145 EMPVTVRGD

-162 FNRGNE
+162 FNTGNE

-232 SEVGQMRGVTNNQ
+232 NEVGQLRGVTNNQ

-270 GVDADVDP
+270 GVDGDVDP

-309 TWRDFFNFTGGFR
+309 TWRDFYNFTGGFR
-322 NFNSGGGTRFN
+322 NFNSSGGTQFN
-333 IQESDLGFAVGQNN
+333 IRESDLGFAVAQNN

-363 AASQTL
+363 GVSQTL

-391 FILSGIQEQT
+391 FILSGIREQT

-409 QLGMIKFSGIY
+409 QLGMLKFSGIY
-420 KPDARL
+420 KPDASL
-426 QVDYDILLKASNQ
+426 QLDYDILLKASNQ
-439 RQDDA
+439 SQDDA

-483 AGQFQHMLRSEDPFY
+483 AGQLQHMLRSEDPFY

-510 LPVSQEGGRFDL
+510 LPVSQQEGRYDL

-541 ILNKTSHLNITLG
+541 ILNKTSHLNFTLG
-554 TTLSFQNFDSKIF
+554 TTFSSQNFDSKIF
-567 ERINGT
+567 ERINGST
-573 TDLLEETQPID
+573 NLLEETLPVD
-584 GQSSSLV
+584 GESSSLINAV
-591 NDVNYDFRDLFL
+591 KYDFSDLFL

-613 FTFSPGLTLHQYG
+613 FTFSPGLTLHKYG
-626 LSNTQLGSTASQN
+626 LSNTQLGNSVSQN

-646 FFALWDIKNSENI
+646 FFALWDIKNSENL
-659 RFNYSKTAE
+659 RFNYSKSAE
-668 YTDIN
+668 YTDVN

-726 TKGIKNNTTLVAI
+726 TKGIKNNSTLVAI
-739 NQVTQPENFDPDN
+739 NQVTQPENFDADN
-752 PDHIYAASGRFSK
+752 PDHIYSASGRFSK
-765 RISKIEY
+765 RVNKIEY
-772 RLDATLSYS
+772 RLSGTLSYS
-781 ELFSRVNEALQ
+781 ELFSRVNQALQ
-792 QSESF
+792 QSKSL
-797 TQNYRLSARS
+797 TQNYRVSARS
-807 SFSEWPNF
+807 SFSDLPNF

-855 VNWDFYDYSNQENTI
+855 VNWDFYDYRNQENTI
-870 RNNYSFLNSTL
+870 QNNYSFLNSTL

-919 YIVLPRIIMFV
+919 YVVLPRIIMLV
-930 VKYDL
+930 IKYDL

>member
-1 MNLQRCLSNL
+1 MNHIRKSQPISFISLRINTPGRTQRPWVKRGLGLILLVMTWVNL
-11 FLHRL
+11 H
-16 NAGSIPSTKR
+16 G
-26 FSLSH
+26 
-31 LLSFTFAVMS
+31 
-41 WINIDAQEVQLRGVV
+41 QEVQVRGTV
-56 IDSLAP
+56 IDSIAP

-71 DAESGKLAGYSITNN
+71 YPDSGNLAGYSITNN
-86 DGRYAF
+86 EGRYALTL
-92 SLNSE
+92 SAGE
-97 ASYILR
+97 TYVLR

-113 KRLNV
+113 KE
-118 GADIDALTLDFTL
+118 LTLAQGSTDLDVDFYL
-131 RAETAQLDGVEIVY
+131 KAEAAQLDGVEIVY

-162 FNRGNE
+162 FNTGNE

-178 PGVEVNDD
+178 PGVEINDD

-215 KNIPANAIDKV
+215 KNIPANAVDKV

-232 SEVGQMRGVTNNQ
+232 SEVSQMRGVTNNQ

-270 GVDADVDP
+270 GIDADIDP
-278 RYLLHPKLFYYH
+278 RYLVHPKLFYYH
-290 PEYSLNVI
+290 PEYSINVI

-309 TWRDFFNFTGGFR
+309 TWRDYFNFTGGFR
-322 NFNSGGGTRFN
+322 NFNSSGGTRFN
-333 IQESDLGFAVGQNN
+333 ISESDLGFAVAQNN

-363 AASQTL
+363 GLSPTL

-379 NTTSIISNTINQ
+379 NSTSLVSNTINQ
-391 FILSGIQEQT
+391 FILSGITEQT
-401 QVQSEQNN
+401 QVRSDQNN
-409 QLGMIKFSGIY
+409 QLGMLKFSGIY
-420 KPDARL
+420 KPDASL
-426 QVDYDILLKASNQ
+426 QVDYDILLKASDQ
-439 RQDDA
+439 RQEDA
-444 TFSAFADQTNDIVER
+444 TFSAFADQTNDISEL
-459 KENRPT
+459 KENRPA
-465 SIEQNINAYY
+465 SLQQNINAYY

-483 AGQFQHMLRSEDPFY
+483 AGQLQHMHQLEDPFY

-510 LPVSQEGGRFDL
+510 LPVSQQQGRFDL
-522 SQEKEIQT
+522 SQTKEIKT
-530 NKLDGKIDYYR
+530 DKIDGKVDYYR

-554 TTLSFQNFDSKIF
+554 TTLSTQQFDSRIF
-567 ERINGT
+567 EGVNGNSI
-573 TDLLEETQPID
+573 LLEETLPVD
-584 GQSSSLV
+584 GQSASLINAV
-591 NDVNYDFRDLFL
+591 NYNFNDVFL

-613 FTFSPGLTLHQYG
+613 FTFSPGLTLHQYA
-626 LSNTQLGSTASQN
+626 LSNTQQGSTQSQD
-639 QWLLLPD
+639 QLLLLPD
-646 FFALWDIKNSENI
+646 FFALWNIKNSENL

-668 YTDIN
+668 YTDVN

-688 AGNRNLGNALSESFR
+688 AGNRYLGNALSESFR

-726 TKGIKNNTTLVAI
+726 TRGIKNNTTLVAI
-739 NQVTQPENFDPDN
+739 NQVTQPKNFDPEF
-752 PDHIYAASGRFSK
+752 PDHIYSALGRMSK
-765 RISKIEY
+765 TINKIEY
-772 RLDATLSYS
+772 GLRVNVSYS
-781 ELFSRVNEALQ
+781 ELFSKVNQQIQ
-792 QSESF
+792 QSQSF
-797 TQNYRLSARS
+797 TQNYGLSARS
-807 SFSEWPNF
+807 SFKDKPNF
-815 EVGYNWTRNQ
+815 EVGYNWTKNQ
-825 YNNGRVDQLFFTQR
+825 YNNGRVDQIFFTQR
-839 PYFSLDVNF
+839 PYFSVDVNF

-855 VNWDFYDYSNQENTI
+855 ANWDFYDYRNQENTVQ
-870 RNNYSFLNSTL
+870 NNYSFLNSTL
-881 YYQEQDSHWEF
+881 YYQKEDSPWEF
-892 SLQGTNLTNNQATN
+892 SIQGTNLTNNQATN

-919 YIVLPRIIMFV
+919 YIVLPRILMFV

>member
-1 MNLQRCLSNL
+1 MSQSSNSKVLKRFIGHGAKNSSPNALFKSIWGLILLVMAWSNLQ
-11 FLHRL
+11 
-16 NAGSIPSTKR
+16 G
-26 FSLSH
+26 
-31 LLSFTFAVMS
+31 
-41 WINIDAQEVQLRGVV
+41 QEVEVRGTVM
-56 IDSLAP
+56 DSIAP

-71 DAESGKLAGYSITNN
+71 YPESGNLAGYSITNN
-86 DGRYAF
+86 EGRFALSLSAGETYA
-92 SLNSE
+92 
-97 ASYILR
+97 LR

-113 KRLNV
+113 KELTVGQGSSDLN
-118 GADIDALTLDFTL
+118 IDFLLK
-131 RAETAQLDGVEIVY
+131 AEASQLDGVEIVY

-162 FNRGNE
+162 FNTGNE

-195 VQKVMVEGKDFF
+195 VRKVMVEGKDFF

-270 GVDADVDP
+270 GVDADIDS
-278 RYLLHPKLFYYH
+278 RYLVHPKLFYYH

-309 TWRDFFNFTGGFR
+309 TWRDYFNFTGGFR
-322 NFNSGGGTRFN
+322 NFNSSGGTQFN
-333 IQESDLGFAVGQNN
+333 IRESDLGFAVAQNN

-363 AASQTL
+363 GFSPTL

-379 NTTSIISNTINQ
+379 NRTSIISNTINQ
-391 FILSGIQEQT
+391 FILSGITEQT
-401 QVQSEQNN
+401 QVRSEQNN
-409 QLGMIKFSGIY
+409 QLGMLKFSGIY
-420 KPDARL
+420 KPDASL
-426 QVDYDILLKASNQ
+426 QVDYDLLLKASDQ
-439 RQDDA
+439 RQEDL
-444 TFSAFADQTNDIVER
+444 TFSAFADQTNDIAER
-459 KENRPT
+459 KENRPA
-465 SIEQNINAYY
+465 SLKQNINAYY
-475 TASENDIF
+475 TASDNDIF
-483 AGQFQHMLRSEDPFY
+483 AGQLQHMLQTEDPFY
-498 NAITDLLPFAGI
+498 NAVTDLLPFAGI
-510 LPVSQEGGRFDL
+510 LPVSQQQGRFDL
-522 SQEKEIQT
+522 SQTKEIQT
-530 NKLDGKIDYYR
+530 DKIDGKVDYYR
-541 ILNKTSHLNITLG
+541 ILNKTSHLNLTLG
-554 TTLSFQNFDSKIF
+554 ATLSTQEFDSRIF
-567 ERINGT
+567 EGLAGNSI
-573 TDLLEETQPID
+573 LLEETLPVD
-584 GQSSSLV
+584 GQSTSLINQV
-591 NDVNYDFRDLFL
+591 KYNFNDVFL

-613 FTFSPGLTLHQYG
+613 FTFSPGLTLHQYA
-626 LSNTQLGSTASQN
+626 LSNTQQGSTERQD
-639 QWLLLPD
+639 QLLLLPD
-646 FFALWDIKNSENI
+646 FFALWDIKNSENL

-668 YTDIN
+668 YTDVN

-688 AGNRNLGNALSESFR
+688 AGNRYIGNALSESFL

-719 SLSYTKR
+719 SFSYTKR

-752 PDHIYAASGRFSK
+752 PDHIYAASGRISK

-772 RLDATLSYS
+772 RLNATVSYS

-792 QSESF
+792 ESQSF

-807 SFSEWPNF
+807 SFQDWPNF

-839 PYFSLDVNF
+839 PFFSLDVNF
-848 LKSFYWT
+848 WKSFYWT
-855 VNWDFYDYSNQENTI
+855 MNWDFYDYRNEQNTVQ
-870 RNNYSFLNSTL
+870 NNYSFLNSTL
-881 YYQEQDSHWEF
+881 YFQKQDSHWEF

-919 YIVLPRIIMFV
+919 YVVLPRIIMFV
-930 VKYDL
+930 IKYDL

>member
-1 MNLQRCLSNL
+1 MNPKNKLPFIFINFTQDALMRFFKIASVKSGLGYFLLVMVYSNMQGQEIQV
-11 FLHRL
+11 R
-16 NAGSIPSTKR
+16 GTVVDSI
-26 FSLSH
+26 
-31 LLSFTFAVMS
+31 
-41 WINIDAQEVQLRGVV
+41 
-56 IDSLAP
+56 AP

-71 DAESGKLAGYSITNN
+71 SPESGNLAGYSITNN
-86 DGRYAF
+86 EGRYAL
-92 SLNSE
+92 SLSAGE
-97 ASYILR
+97 SYVLR

-113 KRLNV
+113 KELILPE
-118 GADIDALTLDFTL
+118 GSADMNIDFLLK
-131 RAETAQLDGVEIVY
+131 AEAAQLDGVEVVY

-162 FNRGNE
+162 FNTGNE

-178 PGVEVNDD
+178 PGIEINDD

-215 KNIPANAIDKV
+215 KNIPANAVDKV

-232 SEVGQMRGVTNNQ
+232 SEVSQMRGVTNNQ

-270 GVDADVDP
+270 GVDADIDP
-278 RYLLHPKLFYYH
+278 RYLVHPKLFYYH
-290 PEYSLNVI
+290 PEYSINVI

-309 TWRDFFNFTGGFR
+309 TWRDYFNFTGGFR
-322 NFNSGGGTRFN
+322 NFNSSAGTQFN
-333 IQESDLGFAVGQNN
+333 IRESDLGFAVAQNN
-347 RAAAIGT
+347 RTAAIGT

-363 AASQTL
+363 GLSPTL

-379 NTTSIISNTINQ
+379 NSTSTVSNTINQ
-391 FILSGIQEQT
+391 FILSGITEQT
-401 QVQSEQNN
+401 QIRSEQNN
-409 QLGMIKFSGIY
+409 QLGMFKFSGIY

-426 QVDYDILLKASNQ
+426 QVDYDILLKASDQ
-439 RQDDA
+439 RQEDA
-444 TFSAFADQTNDIVER
+444 TFSAFADQTNDIVEL
-459 KENRPT
+459 KENRPA
-465 SIEQNINAYY
+465 SLQQNINAYY
-475 TASENDIF
+475 TASDNDIF
-483 AGQFQHMLRSEDPFY
+483 AGQLQHMLQSEDPFY

-510 LPVSQEGGRFDL
+510 LPVSQQAGRFDL
-522 SQEKEIQT
+522 SQTKEIQT
-530 NKLDGKIDYYR
+530 NKIDGKVDYYR

-554 TTLSFQNFDSKIF
+554 TTLSAQEFDSRIF
-567 ERINGT
+567 EGLEGNTI
-573 TDLLEETQPID
+573 LLEETLPVD
-584 GQSSSLV
+584 GQSTSLINAV
-591 NDVNYDFRDLFL
+591 KYDFNDVFL
-603 GVHYKIKRGD
+603 GLHYKIKRGD
-613 FTFSPGLTLHQYG
+613 FTFSPGLTLHQYA
-626 LSNTQLGSTASQN
+626 LSNTQQGSTERQD
-639 QWLLLPD
+639 QFLILPD
-646 FFALWDIKNSENI
+646 FFALWDIKNSENL
-659 RFNYSKTAE
+659 RFKYSKTAE
-668 YTDIN
+668 YTDVN
-673 NLAQAYVF
+673 NLAEAYVF

-688 AGNRNLGNALSESFR
+688 AGNRFLGNALSESFR

-752 PDHIYAASGRFSK
+752 PDHIYAASGRISK

-772 RLDATLSYS
+772 RLNATVSYS

-792 QSESF
+792 ESQSL

-807 SFSEWPNF
+807 SFQDWPNF

-839 PYFSLDVNF
+839 PFFSLDVNF

-855 VNWDFYDYSNQENTI
+855 MNWDFYDYRNEQNTVQ
-870 RNNYSFLNSTL
+870 NNYSFLNSTL
-881 YYQEQDSHWEF
+881 YYQKQDSPWEF
-892 SLQGTNLTNNQATN
+892 SIQGTNLTNNQATN

-913 FNSTSQ
+913 FNTTSQ

>member
-1 MNLQRCLSNL
+1 MNLQLCPSNL
-11 FLHRL
+11 FLPLL
-16 NAGSIPSTKR
+16 NSNSNRSSKH
-26 FSLSH
+26 FSVNS
-31 LLSFTFAVMS
+31 LLGLAFTLMS
-41 WINIDAQEVQLRGVV
+41 CFHIDAQEVQLRGAVL
-56 IDSLAP
+56 DSIGP

-71 DAESGKLAGYSITNN
+71 YPDSGNLAGYSITNN
-86 DGRYAF
+86 EGRYAL
-92 SLNSE
+92 SLNQGQT
-97 ASYILR
+97 YVLR
-103 ASFLGYETQE
+103 ASFLGYQTQE
-113 KRLNV
+113 KELTV
-118 GADIDALTLDFTL
+118 GADSADLNLDFL
-131 RAETAQLDGVEIVY
+131 LKAEAAQLDGVEIVY

-162 FNRGNE
+162 FNTGNE

-178 PGVEVNDD
+178 PGVEISDD

-263 GEVTAGS
+263 GEVTGGS
-270 GVDADVDP
+270 GVDADLDP

-333 IQESDLGFAVGQNN
+333 VQESDLGFAVAQNN

-409 QLGMIKFSGIY
+409 QLGMLKFSGIY
-420 KPDARL
+420 KPDASL
-426 QVDYDILLKASNQ
+426 QIDYDILLKASNQ
-439 RQDDA
+439 RQDDT

-498 NAITDLLPFAGI
+498 NAVTDLLPFAGI
-510 LPVSQEGGRFDL
+510 LPVSQQEGRFDL
-522 SQEKEIQT
+522 SQEKKVQT

-554 TTLSFQNFDSKIF
+554 TTLSAQNFDSKIF
-567 ERINGT
+567 ERINGGNN
-573 TDLLEETQPID
+573 LLEQTLPIN
-584 GQSSSLV
+584 GESSSLI

-626 LSNTQLGSTASQN
+626 LSNTQLGSTVSQN

-646 FFALWDIKNSENI
+646 FFALWDIKSSENL

-739 NQVTQPENFDPDN
+739 NQVTQPENFDVDN

-772 RLDATLSYS
+772 RLNATLSYS
-781 ELFSRVNEALQ
+781 ELFSRVNEAIQ
-792 QSESF
+792 QSESL
-797 TQNYRLSARS
+797 TQNYRASARS
-807 SFSEWPNF
+807 SFSDWPNF
-815 EVGYNWTRNQ
+815 EGGYDWTRNE

-855 VNWDFYDYSNQENTI
+855 VNWDFYDYSNQEKTI
-870 RNNYSFLNSTL
+870 RNNYNFLNSTL

>member
-1 MNLQRCLSNL
+1 MSQSSNSKVLKRFIGHGAKNSSPNALFKSIWGLILLVMAWSNLQ
-11 FLHRL
+11 
-16 NAGSIPSTKR
+16 G
-26 FSLSH
+26 
-31 LLSFTFAVMS
+31 
-41 WINIDAQEVQLRGVV
+41 QEVEVRGTVN
-56 IDSLAP
+56 DSIAP

-71 DAESGKLAGYSITNN
+71 YPESGNLAGYSITNN
-86 DGRYAF
+86 EGRFAL
-92 SLNSE
+92 SLSAGE
-97 ASYILR
+97 TYVLR

-113 KRLNV
+113 KELTVGQGSSDLN
-118 GADIDALTLDFTL
+118 IDFLLK
-131 RAETAQLDGVEIVY
+131 AEASQLDGVEIVY

-162 FNRGNE
+162 FNTGNE

-195 VQKVMVEGKDFF
+195 VRKVMVEGKDFF

-270 GVDADVDP
+270 GVDADIDP
-278 RYLLHPKLFYYH
+278 RYLVHPKLFYYH
-290 PEYSLNVI
+290 PEFSLNVI

-309 TWRDFFNFTGGFR
+309 TWRDYFNFTGGFR
-322 NFNSGGGTRFN
+322 NFNSSGGTQFN
-333 IQESDLGFAVGQNN
+333 IRESDLGFAVAQNN

-363 AASQTL
+363 GFSPTL

-379 NTTSIISNTINQ
+379 NRTSIISNTINQ
-391 FILSGIQEQT
+391 FILSGITEQT
-401 QVQSEQNN
+401 QVRSEQNN
-409 QLGMIKFSGIY
+409 QLGMLKFSGIY
-420 KPDARL
+420 KPDASL
-426 QVDYDILLKASNQ
+426 QVDYDLLLKASDQ
-439 RQDDA
+439 RQEDL
-444 TFSAFADQTNDIVER
+444 TFSAFADQTNDIAER
-459 KENRPT
+459 KENRPA
-465 SIEQNINAYY
+465 SLQQNINAYY
-475 TASENDIF
+475 TASDNDIF
-483 AGQFQHMLRSEDPFY
+483 AGQLQHMLQTEDPFY
-498 NAITDLLPFAGI
+498 NAVTDLLPFAGI
-510 LPVSQEGGRFDL
+510 LPVSQQQGRFDL
-522 SQEKEIQT
+522 SQTKEIQT
-530 NKLDGKIDYYR
+530 DKIDGKVDYYR
-541 ILNKTSHLNITLG
+541 ILNKTSHLNLTLG
-554 TTLSFQNFDSKIF
+554 ATLSTQEFDSRIF
-567 ERINGT
+567 EGLAGNSI
-573 TDLLEETQPID
+573 LLEETLPVD
-584 GQSSSLV
+584 GQSTSLINQV
-591 NDVNYDFRDLFL
+591 KYNFNDVFL

-613 FTFSPGLTLHQYG
+613 FTFSPGLTLHQYA
-626 LSNTQLGSTASQN
+626 LSNTQQGSTERQD
-639 QWLLLPD
+639 QLLLLPD
-646 FFALWDIKNSENI
+646 FFALWDIKNSENL

-668 YTDIN
+668 YTDVN

-688 AGNRNLGNALSESFR
+688 AGNRYLGNALSESFR

-719 SLSYTKR
+719 SFSYTKR

-752 PDHIYAASGRFSK
+752 PDHIYAASGRISK

-772 RLDATLSYS
+772 RLNATVSYS

-792 QSESF
+792 ESQSF

-807 SFSEWPNF
+807 SFQDWPNF

-839 PYFSLDVNF
+839 PFFSLDVNF
-848 LKSFYWT
+848 WKSFYWT
-855 VNWDFYDYSNQENTI
+855 MNWDFYDYRNEQNTVQ
-870 RNNYSFLNSTL
+870 NNYSFLNSTL
-881 YYQEQDSHWEF
+881 YFQKQDSHWEF

-919 YIVLPRIIMFV
+919 YVVLPRIIMFV
-930 VKYDL
+930 IKYDL

>member
-56 IDSLAP
+56 MDSLAP

-131 RAETAQLDGVEIVY
+131 SAETAQLDGVEIVY

-426 QVDYDILLKASNQ
+426 QVDYDILLKA
-439 RQDDA
+439 
-444 TFSAFADQTNDIVER
+444 
-459 KENRPT
+459 
-465 SIEQNINAYY
+465 
-475 TASENDIF
+475 
-483 AGQFQHMLRSEDPFY
+483 
-498 NAITDLLPFAGI
+498 
-510 LPVSQEGGRFDL
+510 
-522 SQEKEIQT
+522 
-530 NKLDGKIDYYR
+530 
-541 ILNKTSHLNITLG
+541 
-554 TTLSFQNFDSKIF
+554 
-567 ERINGT
+567 
-573 TDLLEETQPID
+573 
-584 GQSSSLV
+584 
-591 NDVNYDFRDLFL
+591 
-603 GVHYKIKRGD
+603 
-613 FTFSPGLTLHQYG
+613 
-626 LSNTQLGSTASQN
+626 
-639 QWLLLPD
+639 
-646 FFALWDIKNSENI
+646 
-659 RFNYSKTAE
+659 
-668 YTDIN
+668 
-673 NLAQAYVF
+673 
-681 NNYNRLF
+681 
-688 AGNRNLGNALSESFR
+688 
-703 LNYFSY
+703 
-709 NLFNYTNING
+709 
-719 SLSYTKR
+719 
-726 TKGIKNNTTLVAI
+726 
-739 NQVTQPENFDPDN
+739 
-752 PDHIYAASGRFSK
+752 
-765 RISKIEY
+765 
-772 RLDATLSYS
+772 
-781 ELFSRVNEALQ
+781 
-792 QSESF
+792 
-797 TQNYRLSARS
+797 
-807 SFSEWPNF
+807 
-815 EVGYNWTRNQ
+815 
-825 YNNGRVDQLFFTQR
+825 
-839 PYFSLDVNF
+839 
-848 LKSFYWT
+848 
-855 VNWDFYDYSNQENTI
+855 
-870 RNNYSFLNSTL
+870 
-881 YYQEQDSHWEF
+881 
-892 SLQGTNLTNNQATN
+892 
-906 TDSFTEQ
+906 
-913 FNSTSQ
+913 
-919 YIVLPRIIMFV
+919 
-930 VKYDL
+930 

>member
-1 MNLQRCLSNL
+1 M
-11 FLHRL
+11 
-16 NAGSIPSTKR
+16 
-26 FSLSH
+26 
-31 LLSFTFAVMS
+31 LLSFFK
-41 WINIDAQEVQLRGVV
+41 IQAQEVQVRGIVV
-56 IDSLAP
+56 DSIAP

-71 DAESGKLAGYSITNN
+71 DPDSGNLAGYSITNN
-86 DGRYAF
+86 EGRYAL
-92 SLNSE
+92 SLNE
-97 ASYILR
+97 GQTYILR
-103 ASFLGYETQE
+103 ASFLGYQTQE
-113 KRLNV
+113 RELIVAPGSVDLN
-118 GADIDALTLDFTL
+118 LDFIL
-131 RAETAQLDGVEIVY
+131 NAEAAQLEGVEVVY
-145 EMPVTVKGD
+145 EMPVTVRGD

-162 FNRGNE
+162 FNTGNE

-232 SEVGQMRGVTNNQ
+232 SEVGQLRGVTNNQ

-270 GVDADVDP
+270 GVDGDVDP

-309 TWRDFFNFTGGFR
+309 TWRDFYNFTGGFR
-322 NFNSGGGTRFN
+322 NFNSSGGTQFN
-333 IQESDLGFAVGQNN
+333 IRESDLGFAVAQNN

-363 AASQTL
+363 GVSQTL

-391 FILSGIQEQT
+391 FILSGIREQT

-409 QLGMIKFSGIY
+409 QLGMLKFSGIY
-420 KPDARL
+420 KPDASL
-426 QVDYDILLKASNQ
+426 QLDYDILLKASNQ
-439 RQDDA
+439 SQDDA

-483 AGQFQHMLRSEDPFY
+483 AGQLQHMLRSEDPFY

-510 LPVSQEGGRFDL
+510 LPVSQQEGRYDL

-541 ILNKTSHLNITLG
+541 ILNKTSHLNFTLG
-554 TTLSFQNFDSKIF
+554 TTFSSQNFDSKIF
-567 ERINGT
+567 ERINGST
-573 TDLLEETQPID
+573 NLLEETLPVD
-584 GQSSSLV
+584 GESSSLINAV
-591 NDVNYDFRDLFL
+591 KYDFSDLFL

-613 FTFSPGLTLHQYG
+613 FTFSPGLTLHKYG
-626 LSNTQLGSTASQN
+626 LSNTQLGNSVSQN

-646 FFALWDIKNSENI
+646 FFALWDIKNSENL
-659 RFNYSKTAE
+659 RFNYSKSAE
-668 YTDIN
+668 YTDVN

-726 TKGIKNNTTLVAI
+726 TKGIKNNSTLVAI
-739 NQVTQPENFDPDN
+739 NQVTQPENFDADN
-752 PDHIYAASGRFSK
+752 PDHIYSASGRFSK
-765 RISKIEY
+765 RVNKIEY
-772 RLDATLSYS
+772 RLSGTLSYS
-781 ELFSRVNEALQ
+781 ELFSRVNQALQ
-792 QSESF
+792 QSKSL
-797 TQNYRLSARS
+797 TQNYRVSARS
-807 SFSEWPNF
+807 SFSDLPNF

-825 YNNGRVDQLFFTQR
+825 YDNGRVDQLFFTQR

-855 VNWDFYDYSNQENTI
+855 MNWDFYDYRNQENTI
-870 RNNYSFLNSTL
+870 QNNYSFLNSTL

-919 YIVLPRIIMFV
+919 YVVLPRIIMLV
-930 VKYDL
+930 IKYDL

>member
-1 MNLQRCLSNL
+1 MSQSSNSKVLKRFIGHGAKNSSPNALFKSIWGLILLVMAWSNLQ
-11 FLHRL
+11 
-16 NAGSIPSTKR
+16 G
-26 FSLSH
+26 
-31 LLSFTFAVMS
+31 
-41 WINIDAQEVQLRGVV
+41 QEVEVRGTVM
-56 IDSLAP
+56 DSIAP

-71 DAESGKLAGYSITNN
+71 YPESGNLAGYSITNN
-86 DGRYAF
+86 EGRFALSLSAGETYA
-92 SLNSE
+92 
-97 ASYILR
+97 LR

-113 KRLNV
+113 KELTVGQGSSDLN
-118 GADIDALTLDFTL
+118 IDFLLK
-131 RAETAQLDGVEIVY
+131 AEASQLDGVEIVY

-162 FNRGNE
+162 FNTGNE

-195 VQKVMVEGKDFF
+195 VRKVMVEGKDFF

-270 GVDADVDP
+270 GVDADIDP
-278 RYLLHPKLFYYH
+278 RYLVHPKLFYYH

-309 TWRDFFNFTGGFR
+309 TWRDYFNFTGGFR
-322 NFNSGGGTRFN
+322 NFNSSGGTQFN
-333 IQESDLGFAVGQNN
+333 IRESDLGFAVAQNN

-363 AASQTL
+363 GFSPTL

-379 NTTSIISNTINQ
+379 NKTSIISNTINQ
-391 FILSGIQEQT
+391 FILSGITEQT
-401 QVQSEQNN
+401 QVRSEQNN
-409 QLGMIKFSGIY
+409 QLGMLKFSGIY
-420 KPDARL
+420 KPDASL
-426 QVDYDILLKASNQ
+426 QVDYDLLLKASDQ
-439 RQDDA
+439 RQEDL
-444 TFSAFADQTNDIVER
+444 TFSAFADQTNDIAER
-459 KENRPT
+459 KENRPA
-465 SIEQNINAYY
+465 SLKQNINAYY
-475 TASENDIF
+475 TASDNDIF
-483 AGQFQHMLRSEDPFY
+483 AGQLQHMLQTEDPFY
-498 NAITDLLPFAGI
+498 NAVTDLLPFAGI
-510 LPVSQEGGRFDL
+510 LPVSQQQGRFDL
-522 SQEKEIQT
+522 SQTKEIQT
-530 NKLDGKIDYYR
+530 DKIDGKVDYYR
-541 ILNKTSHLNITLG
+541 ILNKTSHLNLTLG
-554 TTLSFQNFDSKIF
+554 ATLSTQEFDSRIF
-567 ERINGT
+567 EGLAGNSI
-573 TDLLEETQPID
+573 LLEETLPVD
-584 GQSSSLV
+584 GQSTSLINQV
-591 NDVNYDFRDLFL
+591 KYNFNDVFL

-613 FTFSPGLTLHQYG
+613 FTFSPGLTLHQYA
-626 LSNTQLGSTASQN
+626 LSNTQQGSTERQD
-639 QWLLLPD
+639 QLLLLPD
-646 FFALWDIKNSENI
+646 FFALWDIKNSENL

-668 YTDIN
+668 YTDVN

-688 AGNRNLGNALSESFR
+688 AGNRYIGNALSESFL

-719 SLSYTKR
+719 SFSYTKR

-752 PDHIYAASGRFSK
+752 PDHIYAASGRISK

-772 RLDATLSYS
+772 RLNATVSYS

-792 QSESF
+792 ESQSF

-807 SFSEWPNF
+807 SFQDWPNF

-839 PYFSLDVNF
+839 PFFSLDVNF
-848 LKSFYWT
+848 WKSFYWT
-855 VNWDFYDYSNQENTI
+855 MNWDFYDYRNEQNTVQ
-870 RNNYSFLNSTL
+870 NNYSFLNSTL
-881 YYQEQDSHWEF
+881 YFQKQDSHWEF

-919 YIVLPRIIMFV
+919 YVVLPRIIMFV
-930 VKYDL
+930 IKYDL

>member
-1 MNLQRCLSNL
+1 MSQSSNSKVLKRFIGHGAKNSSPNALFKSIWGLILLVMAWSNLQ
-11 FLHRL
+11 
-16 NAGSIPSTKR
+16 G
-26 FSLSH
+26 
-31 LLSFTFAVMS
+31 
-41 WINIDAQEVQLRGVV
+41 QEVEVRGTVM
-56 IDSLAP
+56 DSIAP

-71 DAESGKLAGYSITNN
+71 YPESGNLAGYSITNN
-86 DGRYAF
+86 EGRFALSLSAGETYA
-92 SLNSE
+92 
-97 ASYILR
+97 LR

-113 KRLNV
+113 KELTVGQGSSDLN
-118 GADIDALTLDFTL
+118 IDFLLK
-131 RAETAQLDGVEIVY
+131 AEASQLDGVEIVY

-162 FNRGNE
+162 FNTGNE

-195 VQKVMVEGKDFF
+195 VRKVMVEGKDFF

-270 GVDADVDP
+270 GVDADIDP
-278 RYLLHPKLFYYH
+278 RYLVHPKLFYYH
-290 PEYSLNVI
+290 PEFSLNVI

-309 TWRDFFNFTGGFR
+309 TWRDYFNFTGGFR
-322 NFNSGGGTRFN
+322 NFNSSGGTQFN
-333 IQESDLGFAVGQNN
+333 IRESDLGFAVAQNN

-363 AASQTL
+363 GFSPTL

-379 NTTSIISNTINQ
+379 NRTSIISNTINQ
-391 FILSGIQEQT
+391 FILSGITEQT
-401 QVQSEQNN
+401 QVRSEQNN
-409 QLGMIKFSGIY
+409 QLGMLKFSGIY
-420 KPDARL
+420 KPDASL
-426 QVDYDILLKASNQ
+426 QVDYDLLLKASDQ
-439 RQDDA
+439 RQEDL
-444 TFSAFADQTNDIVER
+444 TFSAFADQTNDIAER
-459 KENRPT
+459 KENRPA
-465 SIEQNINAYY
+465 SLKQNINAYY
-475 TASENDIF
+475 TASDNDIF
-483 AGQFQHMLRSEDPFY
+483 AGQLQHMLQTEDPFY
-498 NAITDLLPFAGI
+498 NAVTDLLPFAGI
-510 LPVSQEGGRFDL
+510 LPVSQQQGRFDL
-522 SQEKEIQT
+522 SQTKEIQT
-530 NKLDGKIDYYR
+530 DKIDGKVDYYR
-541 ILNKTSHLNITLG
+541 ILNKTSHLNLTLG
-554 TTLSFQNFDSKIF
+554 ATLSTQEFDSRIF
-567 ERINGT
+567 EGLAGNSI
-573 TDLLEETQPID
+573 LLEETLPVD
-584 GQSSSLV
+584 GQSTSLINQV
-591 NDVNYDFRDLFL
+591 KYNFNDVFL

-613 FTFSPGLTLHQYG
+613 FTFSPGLTLHQYA
-626 LSNTQLGSTASQN
+626 LSNTQQGSTERQD
-639 QWLLLPD
+639 QLLLLPD
-646 FFALWDIKNSENI
+646 FFALWDIKNSENL

-668 YTDIN
+668 YTDVN

-688 AGNRNLGNALSESFR
+688 AGNRYIGNALSESFL

-719 SLSYTKR
+719 SFSYTKR

-752 PDHIYAASGRFSK
+752 PDHIYAASGRISK

-772 RLDATLSYS
+772 RLNATVSYS

-792 QSESF
+792 ESQSF

-807 SFSEWPNF
+807 SFQDWPNF

-839 PYFSLDVNF
+839 PFFSLDVNF
-848 LKSFYWT
+848 WKSFYWT
-855 VNWDFYDYSNQENTI
+855 MNWDFYDYRNEQNTVQ
-870 RNNYSFLNSTL
+870 NNYSFLNSTL
-881 YYQEQDSHWEF
+881 YFQKQDSHWEF

-919 YIVLPRIIMFV
+919 YVVLPRIIMFV
-930 VKYDL
+930 IKYDL

>member
-1 MNLQRCLSNL
+1 MNLHIDPSNL
-11 FLHRL
+11 FLSRGHDRSKL
-16 NAGSIPSTKR
+16 FAKR
-26 FSLSH
+26 FSFNQILGLTFT
-31 LLSFTFAVMS
+31 LLSFFK
-41 WINIDAQEVQLRGVV
+41 IQAQEVQVRGIVV
-56 IDSLAP
+56 DSIAP

-71 DAESGKLAGYSITNN
+71 DPDSGNLAGYSITNN
-86 DGRYAF
+86 EGRYAL
-92 SLNSE
+92 SLNE
-97 ASYILR
+97 GQTYILR
-103 ASFLGYETQE
+103 ASFLGYQTQE
-113 KRLNV
+113 RELIVAPGSVDLN
-118 GADIDALTLDFTL
+118 LDFIL
-131 RAETAQLDGVEIVY
+131 NAEAAQLEGVEVVY
-145 EMPVTVKGD
+145 EMPVTVRGD

-162 FNRGNE
+162 FNTGNE

-232 SEVGQMRGVTNNQ
+232 SEVGQLRGVTNNQ

-270 GVDADVDP
+270 GVDGDVDP

-309 TWRDFFNFTGGFR
+309 TWRDFYNFTGGFR
-322 NFNSGGGTRFN
+322 NFNSSGGTQFN
-333 IQESDLGFAVGQNN
+333 IRESDLGFAVAQNN

-363 AASQTL
+363 GASQTL

-391 FILSGIQEQT
+391 FILSGIREQT

-409 QLGMIKFSGIY
+409 QLGMLKFSGIY
-420 KPDARL
+420 KPDASL
-426 QVDYDILLKASNQ
+426 QLDYDILLKASNQ
-439 RQDDA
+439 SQDDA

-510 LPVSQEGGRFDL
+510 LPVSQQEGRYDL

-541 ILNKTSHLNITLG
+541 ILNKTSHLNFTIG
-554 TTLSFQNFDSKIF
+554 TTFSSQNFDSKIF
-567 ERINGT
+567 ERINGST
-573 TDLLEETQPID
+573 NLLEETLPVD
-584 GQSSSLV
+584 GESSSLINAV
-591 NDVNYDFRDLFL
+591 KYDFSDLFF

-613 FTFSPGLTLHQYG
+613 FTFSPGLTLHKYG
-626 LSNTQLGSTASQN
+626 LSNTQLGNSVSQN

-646 FFALWDIKNSENI
+646 FFALWDIKNSENL
-659 RFNYSKTAE
+659 RFNYSKSAE
-668 YTDIN
+668 YTDVN

-719 SLSYTKR
+719 LLSYTKR
-726 TKGIKNNTTLVAI
+726 TKGIKNNSTLVAI
-739 NQVTQPENFDPDN
+739 NQVTQPENFDADN
-752 PDHIYAASGRFSK
+752 PDHIYSASGRFSK
-765 RISKIEY
+765 RVSKIEY
-772 RLDATLSYS
+772 RLSGTLSYS
-781 ELFSRVNEALQ
+781 ELFSRVNQALQ
-792 QSESF
+792 QSKSL
-797 TQNYRLSARS
+797 TQNYRVSARS
-807 SFSEWPNF
+807 SFSDLPNF

-825 YNNGRVDQLFFTQR
+825 YNNGRVNQLFFTQR

-855 VNWDFYDYSNQENTI
+855 VNWDFYDYRNQENTI
-870 RNNYSFLNSTL
+870 QNNYSFLNSTL

-919 YIVLPRIIMFV
+919 YVVLPRIIMLV
-930 VKYDL
+930 IKYDL